1 LLTRQAEFGVIPM
14 TALQAQQG
22 VDLVL
27 QPELISKGVAAQ

>member
-1 LLTRQAEFGVIPM
+1 M

-27 QPELISKGVAAQ
+27 QPELIAKGVTAQ

>member
-1 LLTRQAEFGVIPM
+1 VIPM

-27 QPELISKGVAAQ
+27 KPELIAKGIAVQ

>member
-1 LLTRQAEFGVIPM
+1 M

-27 QPELISKGVAAQ
+27 QPELIAKGVAAQ